1 MSDTGRQRAV
11 PSRWSGSTSLWLGLV
26 AAALAV
32 PPVVIFFILPGYWT
46 GVLNVTVY
54 LSPVLA
60 LLSLA
65 AGYRARGAPR
75 ARAGI
80 ILSAIALALS
90 AAWLLRGFYLFE
102 TAIRDTGGWW

>member
-1 MSDTGRQRAV
+1 MSETGGQQAV
-11 PSRWSGSTSLWLGLV
+11 PTRGSGSTSLWLGLF

-32 PPVVIFFILPGYWT
+32 PPAVIFFVVPGYWL
-46 GVLNVTVY
+46 GMLNVTAY
-54 LSPVLA
+54 LSPLLA

-65 AGYRARGAPR
+65 AGYRARAAPR

-90 AAWLLRGFYLFE
+90 AAWLLRGLYLFR
-102 TAIRDTGGWW
+102 TAV

>member
-26 AAALAV
+26 AVALAV
-32 PPVVIFFILPGYWT
+32 PPAVIFFILPGYWT

-80 ILSAIALALS
+80 ILGAIALALS